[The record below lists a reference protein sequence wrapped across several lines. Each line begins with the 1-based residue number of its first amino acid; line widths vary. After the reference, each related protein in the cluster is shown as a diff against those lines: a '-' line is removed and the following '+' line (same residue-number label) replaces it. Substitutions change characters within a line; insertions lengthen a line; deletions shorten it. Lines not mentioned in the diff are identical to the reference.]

1 MNGVTKVNATND
13 LASAILKNFDKDG
26 SGALSADEFGSFLSQ
41 LMGSI
46 KQTPASTAASP
57 AARSV
62 TTLFPS
68 AATPATAAAASAP
81 RVRMGSM
88 PGFDEIK
95 LANADHATFKYQVGR
110 ILQYYPSTPDGLRQ
124 ALGEIQQLVPD
135 AKIVGTNGDKIDFGA
150 YTDPKAGKIGVVD
163 VLLGAAS
170 GGRGWAWQPVE

>member
-1 MNGVTKVNATND
+1 MTGVTKVNATND
-13 LASAILKNFDKDG
+13 LASTILKNFDKDG

-41 LMGSI
+41 LMGSL
-46 KQTPASTAASP
+46 KQTPAGTASSP
-57 AARSV
+57 AAARSV
-62 TTLFPS
+62 TTLFP
-68 AATPATAAAASAP
+68 AAAASAP
-81 RVRMGSM
+81 RVRAGSM

-95 LANADHATFKYQVGR
+95 LANTDHATFKYQVGR

-150 YTDPKAGKIGVVD
+150 HTDPKAGKIGVVD